1 MTKEQEIA
9 FLKDDG
15 SVKTK
20 EEFLKD
26 VEGIYDEFKE
36 MLEAE
41 QGVEKEEPSTFE
53 LLADPE
59 NIVEPEAVLQS
70 YDFMDRSV
78 FITGEIEMNH
88 ANSVFEILKFWNNID
103 EMDNVPVEDRKP
115 ICIYINTPGGD
126 LDATFSIISSIKASR
141 TPVYTYVIGTAYSGG
156 FFIAISG
163 HKRFG
168 FSHSSY
174 MFHEG
179 SAMDMGDAHKF
190 LQRAEFYKVQLKRIK
205 RIVIENTKITSQKY
219 KEVKTNDWFMDSE
232 EALRYGVIDEI
243 VTSFYEEGDEYD
255 DE

>member
-9 FLKDDG
+9 FMKNDG
-15 SVKTK
+15 TMKTR
-20 EEFLKD
+20 EEFLRD
-26 VEGIYDEFKE
+26 VGEIYDEFKDAIEGE
-36 MLEAE
+36 M
-41 QGVEKEEPSTFE
+41 KEERGDSAFDI
-53 LLADPE
+53 LSDPE
-59 NIVEPEAVLQS
+59 NIIEPEAVLQS
-70 YDFMDRSV
+70 YDFIDRSV

-88 ANSVFEILKFWNNID
+88 ANSVFEILKFWNNVD
-103 EMDNVPVEDRKP
+103 EMDNIPVEDRKP

-126 LDATFSIISSIKASR
+126 LEATFSIISSIKLSK

-168 FSHSSY
+168 FPHSSY

-179 SAMDMGDAHKF
+179 SAMDGGDAHKF
-190 LQRAEFYKVQLKRIK
+190 LQRAEFYKLQLKRIK
-205 RIVIENTKITSQKY
+205 GIVIQNTKITPQKY

-232 EALRYGVIDEI
+232 EALKYGVIDEI
-243 VTSFYEEGDEYD
+243 ATGFYEGDEE